1 MKDSDYSVG
10 SCEVG
15 DETSSTV
22 EVVESFDRS
31 FAAPEVLCCNE
42 LEAINKSIFI
52 SES

>member
-1 MKDSDYSVG
+1 MKDCVHRFG

-15 DETSSTV
+15 CEASSTV
-22 EVVESFDRS
+22 EVVESFDRN
-31 FAAPEVLCCNE
+31 FAAPEVFCCNE